1 MLNPEAKEML
11 RCMLSPY
18 WNDIHD
24 QLDNLNDIID
34 ICDDQQDK
42 EDLSVAANYI
52 NLAITN
58 MEKVLNRKGE

>member
-1 MLNPEAKEML
+1 MLNPESKEML
-11 RCMLSPY
+11 MHMLSPY

-24 QLDNLNDIID
+24 YIDDLNDIID
-34 ICDDQQDK
+34 NCDDQQDK
-42 EDLSVAANYI
+42 EDLSVATNYI